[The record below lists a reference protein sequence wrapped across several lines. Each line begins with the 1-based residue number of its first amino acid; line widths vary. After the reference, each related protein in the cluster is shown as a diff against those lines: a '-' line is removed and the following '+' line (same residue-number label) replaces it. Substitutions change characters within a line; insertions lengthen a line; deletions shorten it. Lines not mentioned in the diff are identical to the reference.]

1 MTIRSREPVIRQKS
15 RGHGQRLSRRLS
27 VPSPS
32 RITALALVV
41 TATIAAIPS
50 TFRAGSLAWSVPLAV
65 VGAAIAIAMTPT
77 AIRSRPGTGSLPRPV
92 TLAGVSRT
100 PLLMATIR
108 IRPIGRM
115 RWGCRVTRRLVVA
128 RWRVVTRRWR
138 YVVVLSIP
146 RRRPIALFVVD
157 RRRRRIHLRAVV
169 SGASRVRHATVK
181 RQAKQSSKQDSTIHG
196 GLLDRERAQP
206 ATLVGGNRLT
216 PTDTDTTRKC
226 PTSARLVQ
234 LSDSLQRVAIS
245 PVATANERLF
255 SGRATRMLAS
265 KSRRRNRH
273 AA

>member
-1 MTIRSREPVIRQKS
+1 M
-15 RGHGQRLSRRLS
+15 
-27 VPSPS
+27 
-32 RITALALVV
+32 ALIVA
-41 TATIAAIPS
+41 ATIAAIPS

-77 AIRSRPGTGSLPRPV
+77 AIRSRPGSAPLPRPV

-115 RWGCRVTRRLVVA
+115 RWWCRVTRRLVVA
-128 RWRVVTRRWR
+128 RWRVVTRRRR
-138 YVVVLSIP
+138 YVVVRPIP
-146 RRRPIALFVVD
+146 RRRPIALSVVD
-157 RRRRRIHLRAVV
+157 RCRRRIHLRAVV
-169 SGASRVRHATVK
+169 SGASRVRHTTVK

-206 ATLVGGNRLT
+206 ATLVGGNRLM

-245 PVATANERLF
+245 SVAIANERLF

-265 KSRRRNRH
+265 KSRLRNRH

>member
-1 MTIRSREPVIRQKS
+1 M
-15 RGHGQRLSRRLS
+15 
-27 VPSPS
+27 
-32 RITALALVV
+32 ALVV

-50 TFRAGSLAWSVPLAV
+50 PFRAGALAWSVPLAV
-65 VGAAIAIAMTPT
+65 VGAAIAIAIAIAMAPT

-128 RWRVVTRRWR
+128 RWRVVTRRRR

-146 RRRPIALFVVD
+146 RRRSIALSVVD
-157 RRRRRIHLRAVV
+157 RCRRRIHLRAVV

-234 LSDSLQRVAIS
+234 LSDSLQRAAIS
-245 PVATANERLF
+245 PVAIANERLF